1 MLFRL
6 AIISLEIRQVSIV
19 SRSIEAK
26 NLVRFVEGFASAFE
40 WFLEWMRDVTG
51 FDFMEKLLDLVVKII
66 VLYLQYLYLSV
77 FFVAHLFR

>member
-1 MLFRL
+1 M
-6 AIISLEIRQVSIV
+6 

-26 NLVRFVEGFASAFE
+26 DLIRFVEGFTSAFK

-51 FDFMEKLLDLVVKII
+51 FDFMEKLLDLVMKII
-66 VLYLQYLYLSV
+66 VFNLQYLYLSV

>member
-1 MLFRL
+1 M
-6 AIISLEIRQVSIV
+6 

-26 NLVRFVEGFASAFE
+26 NLVRFVEGFASAFK

-51 FDFMEKLLDLVVKII
+51 FDFMEKLLDLVMKII
-66 VLYLQYLYLSV
+66 VFDLQYLYLSV